1 MRLASKYA
9 ADGVL
14 RRGVEHLEN
23 IFPVSISIHDYD
35 AALSRRFCL
44 SPDEVVALANLV
56 QELHFSKLVASLAF
70 TCALDMSPE
79 TVMDGVVVGERQ
91 VELSPRMKRNALK
104 VRTNVVQLLNSLLCR
119 WMIDAHNSCVTKAE
133 CPYYFRMITGIFFS
147 STWSTRVNLPPY
159 TADERLSEPSKSLY
173 QGDVNHWLPIA
184 RPGYILWLT
193 EMCRLCLPAFRE
205 EYTGLRDQ
213 IWQSVP
219 SWIGDCEDWTSG
231 DDV

>member
-14 RRGVEHLEN
+14 RRGVEHLQN

-35 AALSRRFCL
+35 AALSRRFRL
-44 SPDEVVALANLV
+44 SLDEVVTLANLA

-91 VELSPRMKRNALK
+91 IELSPRMKRNALK
-104 VRTNVVQLLNSLLCR
+104 VRTNVVQLLDKLLCK
-119 WMIDAHNSCVTKAE
+119 WMIGTSGSCANQNN
-133 CPYYFRMITGIFFS
+133 CLAFFRGHKEYAS
-147 STWSTRVNLPPY
+147 SSAWSARANLPPY
-159 TADERLSEPSKSLY
+159 TAHERLAEPSKSLY
-173 QGDVNHWLPIA
+173 QGDEWHWLPLG
-184 RPGYILWLT
+184 RPGIRLAK
-193 EMCRLCLPAFRE
+193 MCGSCVPAFRE
-205 EYTGLRDQ
+205 EYTGLRDK
-213 IWQSVP
+213 IWQSIP
-219 SWIGDCEDWTSG
+219 GWIGDGKDWRSG

>member
-14 RRGVEHLEN
+14 HRGVEHLQD

-35 AALSRRFCL
+35 AALSRRFRL
-44 SPDEVVALANLV
+44 SPDEVVTLANLV

-79 TVMDGVVVGERQ
+79 TVMDGVVVAERQ

-104 VRTNVVQLLNSLLCR
+104 VRTNVVQLLDELLCK
-119 WMIDAHNSCVTKAE
+119 WMVDTHSSCVTKAE
-133 CPYYFRMITGIFFS
+133 CLVYFRVTKGVFFS
-147 STWSTRVNLPPY
+147 STWSAHANLPPY
-159 TADERLSEPSKSLY
+159 TADERLAEPSKSLY
-173 QGDVNHWLPIA
+173 HGDEWHWLPLA
-184 RPGYILWLT
+184 RPGHWLT
-193 EMCRLCLPAFRE
+193 EMCGLCLPAFRE
-205 EYTGLRDQ
+205 EYTGLRDK

-219 SWIGDCEDWTSG
+219 GWIGDCEDWRSG